1 MGRNWGEIGEKD
13 FRAKLTAI
21 NENLDSVKLRVKDGK
36 IYIRGT
42 FPPRPGETENVRT
55 DLATG
60 CSATPAGLRVAKM
73 KAEDI
78 NLQLLNDRFDWTPFL
93 KGRLKHLK
101 PASTIG
107 EWLPLSAPGKRS
119 RQLCVMAYAALA
131 TFVELPAKE
140 IAELRRLGKGY
151 SPKSVDP
158 RTLPTDNEILDIWSC
173 ISDPGWRWIY
183 AAISLYGLRSHE
195 VFKCFNDRLQ
205 ENPPILEIQEET
217 KTGRRQDY
225 PCPGDGWGAFTPL
238 DFRHAYA
245 RRMYRKGFD
254 SGFSAK
260 SMGHSRD
267 VHERI
272 YSAWWGDEPYL
283 ERYKKVMGI
292 EEKDGSL
299 ITVN

>member
-1 MGRNWGEIGEKD
+1 M
-13 FRAKLTAI
+13 L
-21 NENLDSVKLRVKDGK
+21 
-36 IYIRGT
+36 
-42 FPPRPGETENVRT
+42 PPRPGETENVRT
-55 DLATG
+55 ELATG
-60 CSATPAGLRVAKM
+60 C
-73 KAEDI
+73 
-78 NLQLLNDRFDWTPFL
+78 
-93 KGRLKHLK
+93 
-101 PASTIG
+101 
-107 EWLPLSAPGKRS
+107 
-119 RQLCVMAYAALA
+119 MAYAALA

-140 IAELRRLGKGY
+140 IAELRQLGKGY

-195 VFKCFNDRLQ
+195 VFRCFTDRLQ

-217 KTGRRQDY
+217 KTGRRQAY
-225 PCPGDGWGAFTPL
+225 PCPGDGWGDIMAVIRNPVYPPELKLKSESGQERSNNDLGDSVGQYLRNRKFPFTPL

-283 ERYKKVMGI
+283 ERYKKIMGI
-292 EEKDGSL
+292 EESDGSQL
-299 ITVN
+299 TEN